1 MHSAERIAMKLSN
14 LRVGLRMGLGFGVL
28 LCLMLAMGIYAVNRV
43 NTVQAGVDDLAGKWL
58 PSAHQLAGMNEALNQ
73 MRRAELQL
81 LLGGALQEETKR
93 LEVQWAV
100 LQKLL
105 QAFENTGD
113 GEERKLFDAFKAA
126 VGAYQ
131 VSQTSLLGLLQAAKQ
146 DEAMAFLR
154 GDSRKAFRLTTE
166 AIGKLI
172 KVNDDG
178 AAQARAYAEASHRSV
193 LWGIWIMVA
202 VAMALGIAVACMLT
216 RSLTRPLLHA
226 ATHADRIAAG
236 DLSQPVASDRG
247 DELGALLRSLARMQ
261 EALHLSVSTV
271 RRSSDSIAVA
281 SQQVSSGSLDLSSR
295 TEQAAA
301 SLEQTSA
308 AMLQVTETVRHSAA
322 SAQEASQLAAT
333 TSDVARQGGEAVA
346 KVVNTMDGIQQAS
359 RKISDII
366 GVIDGI
372 AFQTNILALNAA
384 VEAARAGEQGR
395 GFAVVASEVRSLAQ
409 RSAQA
414 AREIKTLIHNSVEQV
429 DSGSRLVADA
439 GGTMQQVVSSVNR
452 VSQIIREI
460 AGSSQA
466 QTSSLGEVSTAIA
479 QLDGMTQQNA
489 ALVEESA
496 AASESLN
503 DQAAQLAVV
512 VARFRL

>member
-28 LCLMLAMGIYAVNRV
+28 LFLMLAMGIYAVNRV
-43 NTVQAGVDDLAGKWL
+43 NTVQAGVDDLAGRWL

-93 LEVQWAV
+93 LEAQWAV

-172 KVNDDG
+172 KVNDEG

-202 VAMALGIAVACMLT
+202 VAMLLGITVACMLAH
-216 RSLTRPLLHA
+216 R
-226 ATHADRIAAG
+226 ADR
-236 DLSQPVASDRG
+236 
-247 DELGALLRSLARMQ
+247 ALLRSLARNLQQTASSMEQ
-261 EALHLSVSTV
+261 LTGTV
-271 RRSSDSIAVA
+271 RQSADSARQA
-281 SQQVSSGSLDLSSR
+281 NSWPPR
-295 TEQAAA
+295 PPKWPRAAA
-301 SLEQTSA
+301 TWWP
-308 AMLQVTETVRHSAA
+308 RW
-322 SAQEASQLAAT
+322 
-333 TSDVARQGGEAVA
+333 
-346 KVVNTMDGIQQAS
+346 
-359 RKISDII
+359 
-366 GVIDGI
+366 
-372 AFQTNILALNAA
+372 
-384 VEAARAGEQGR
+384 
-395 GFAVVASEVRSLAQ
+395 
-409 RSAQA
+409 
-414 AREIKTLIHNSVEQV
+414 
-429 DSGSRLVADA
+429 
-439 GGTMQQVVSSVNR
+439 
-452 VSQIIREI
+452 
-460 AGSSQA
+460 
-466 QTSSLGEVSTAIA
+466 
-479 QLDGMTQQNA
+479 
-489 ALVEESA
+489 
-496 AASESLN
+496 
-503 DQAAQLAVV
+503 
-512 VARFRL
+512 